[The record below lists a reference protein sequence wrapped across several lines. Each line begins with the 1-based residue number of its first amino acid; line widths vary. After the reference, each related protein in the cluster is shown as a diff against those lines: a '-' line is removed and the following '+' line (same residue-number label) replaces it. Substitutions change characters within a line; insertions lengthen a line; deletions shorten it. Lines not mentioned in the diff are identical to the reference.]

1 MAKVLILDQS
11 KSIRNTLR
19 ERLEFEGIAAESA
32 ENEAA
37 ASVLCERIPFDLI
50 ISDHETR
57 LPESDV
63 PFIVLSSEATVD
75 SAIKAL
81 RNGAQDY
88 LTKPIDMNRLM
99 QSIRQT
105 LEQAA
110 EAPRTAA
117 KAKAKRSSAGHTEE
131 IIGTSEQMQ
140 HVRRLIDKVA
150 PCDARVLIT
159 GENGTGKELV
169 ARWLHAKSNRA
180 GAPFV
185 EVNCAAIPSE
195 LIESEL
201 FGHERGAF
209 TSAIKQRKGK
219 FEQASGGTLFM
230 DEIGDMSLAAQ
241 AKVLR
246 ALQERKISRVGSD
259 KVLITGEN
267 GTGKE
272 LVASWLHAKS
282 NRAGAPFVEVNCA
295 AIPSELIES
304 ELFGHERGAFTSA
317 IKQRKGKFEQASGGT
332 LFMDEIGDMSLAAQ
346 AKVLRALQERKISRV
361 GSDKDV
367 DVDVRIIAATNKNLR
382 EEIKKGNFREDLF
395 HRIGVILIKVPP
407 LREHSED
414 IPLLVDHFIDMIC
427 EEYDMPRKPMDKKAV
442 EMLRQMPWTGN
453 IRELR
458 NVIERLVVLSG
469 TKITPNDVEL
479 YC

>member
-1 MAKVLILDQS
+1 MLMRHPGAERRISPAHESIVLPVVNTS
-11 KSIRNTLR
+11 STSRTCRPASRPGRTTANASSTLR
-19 ERLEFEGIAAESA
+19 ARSRRALRAWL
-32 ENEAA
+32 
-37 ASVLCERIPFDLI
+37 SVLRFRR
-50 ISDHETR
+50 T
-57 LPESDV
+57 
-63 PFIVLSSEATVD
+63 
-75 SAIKAL
+75 L
-81 RNGAQDY
+81 R
-88 LTKPIDMNRLM
+88 
-99 QSIRQT
+99 
-105 LEQAA
+105 
-110 EAPRTAA
+110 
-117 KAKAKRSSAGHTEE
+117 RS
-131 IIGTSEQMQ
+131 TST
-140 HVRRLIDKVA
+140 
-150 PCDARVLIT
+150 P
-159 GENGTGKELV
+159 
-169 ARWLHAKSNRA
+169 
-180 GAPFV
+180 
-185 EVNCAAIPSE
+185 NCAAIPSE

-209 TSAIKQRKGK
+209 TSAIKQRRGK
-219 FEQASGGTLFM
+219 FEQA
-230 DEIGDMSLAAQ
+230 D
-241 AKVLR
+241 
-246 ALQERKISRVGSD
+246 
-259 KVLITGEN
+259 
-267 GTGKE
+267 
-272 LVASWLHAKS
+272 
-282 NRAGAPFVEVNCA
+282 
-295 AIPSELIES
+295 
-304 ELFGHERGAFTSA
+304 
-317 IKQRKGKFEQASGGT
+317 GGT